1 LEDSNKLEMQVH
13 TPASGAPTTATKT
26 EEKVR
31 SERRVLICNIFKLEL
46 ELGAQSEKQRRRS
59 QE

>member
-1 LEDSNKLEMQVH
+1 MKIH
-13 TPASGAPTTATKT
+13 TPASQWSTDYSPATKT

-46 ELGAQSEKQRRRS
+46 GFGLGARSGKQRRR
-59 QE
+59 